1 MKSDNVCVSEKIAA
15 LSDEQVDVLMD
26 IICAGEEFSL
36 LRETLRLYAEEVLV
50 SEMIH

>member
-26 IICAGEEFSL
+26 IICAGEEFAL

-50 SEMIH
+50 SETVH